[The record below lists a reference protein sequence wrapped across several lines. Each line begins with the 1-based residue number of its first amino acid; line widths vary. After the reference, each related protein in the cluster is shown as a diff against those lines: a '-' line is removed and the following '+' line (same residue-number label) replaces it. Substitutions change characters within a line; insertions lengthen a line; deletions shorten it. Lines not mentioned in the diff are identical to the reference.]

1 LRKPIVLL
9 QLQSHVSLCADIVVH
24 GDGNIDPAALGERR
38 RQIEDDEEILER
50 PSKRR
55 FRRRARRG

>member
-1 LRKPIVLL
+1 L

-24 GDGNIDPAALGERR
+24 GDWNIDSAALGERQ